1 MLLKKNEIN
10 FFKFEYL
17 NIALVKIITKWE
29 NTL

>member
-1 MLLKKNEIN
+1 MLLKKRST
-10 FFKFEYL
+10 FSKFEYL